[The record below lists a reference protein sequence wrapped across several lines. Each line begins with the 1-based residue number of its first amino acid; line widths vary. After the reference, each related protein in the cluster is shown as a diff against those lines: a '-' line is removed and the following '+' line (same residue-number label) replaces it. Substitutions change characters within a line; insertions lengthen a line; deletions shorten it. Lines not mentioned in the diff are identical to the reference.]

1 VHGPVNRRPLK
12 IRSDTPGPGYREL
25 SVARPTMGRMDEI
38 TCGESREHDLYE
50 IEPGVARCWD
60 CGDEVVVWGR
70 DEHEVTAA
78 A

>member
-1 VHGPVNRRPLK
+1 
-12 IRSDTPGPGYREL
+12 
-25 SVARPTMGRMDEI
+25 MGRMDEI

-60 CGDEVVVWGR
+60 CGDEVAVWGR